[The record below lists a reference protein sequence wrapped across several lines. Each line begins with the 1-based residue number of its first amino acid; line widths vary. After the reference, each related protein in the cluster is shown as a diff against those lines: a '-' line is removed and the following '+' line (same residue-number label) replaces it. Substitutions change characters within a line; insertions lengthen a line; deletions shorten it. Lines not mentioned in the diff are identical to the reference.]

1 VCAAFLG
8 VRGIVL
14 KVALVALMLVSALA
28 LAAEPPTITV
38 TVERFEVEGD
48 NPLDPVETAAALAPF
63 AGDYAGIDGLLAAT
77 DALDQALRRAG
88 YTFHRAILPPQELAG
103 GVVVLKV
110 VTFGMA
116 EVEVRGMQH
125 FSDASVRRS
134 LPGLVAGTTP
144 DIRRLSRSLAVAN
157 LHPHKR
163 LKLGF
168 KASEELPNA
177 VDALV
182 SVTDQK
188 PWNAFAS
195 LNNIGNKDTGRLRM
209 SVGGL
214 YSNLTGHDDVLTG
227 SFTFSPDNIDDLRQY
242 GGFYQLPLYFAGGWL
257 SAFYVRSDVDVGN
270 VQDFFDVSGA
280 GEFLGVAYKHQ
291 LIGVGRYR
299 HTFTGG
305 VQDRLFDTGLST
317 ALTGT
322 PIPGLSTKVRSRPL
336 SLRYDGGYNW
346 RTTSLDFY
354 FDFTQNLSFGGHN
367 RLADYRAV
375 RLPADPGWK
384 VVRFGALA
392 TQRLPRNYLA
402 VGRLTGQYTNEPLI
416 PGEQLGVGGERTV
429 RGFEER
435 TIAADKGLILNLE
448 AWSPPF
454 AELYGV
460 RFLAFFDIGHKVLEE
475 PLAGQRH
482 NDTISSIGVGARW
495 QWHNQLT
502 AALDYGQ
509 PLANA
514 DGEAADRGNSKW
526 HFTLQYRY

>member
-1 VCAAFLG
+1 ML
-8 VRGIVL
+8 RT
-14 KVALVALMLVSALA
+14 ALLVLMLWGMLA
-28 LAAEPPTITV
+28 SAAEPPVIAI
-38 TVERFEVEGD
+38 TVERFQVEGD
-48 NPLDPVETAAALAPF
+48 NPLDPVKTAEILAPF
-63 AGDYAGIDGLLAAT
+63 TGEYAGIDGLLAAT
-77 DALDQALRRAG
+77 DALDQALRQG
-88 YTFHRAILPPQELAG
+88 GHTFHRAVLPPQELAG

-116 EVEVRGMQH
+116 EVRVRGNQH
-125 FSDASVRRS
+125 FSEQSVRRS
-134 LPGLVAGTTP
+134 LPGLVAGSSP
-144 DIRRLSRSLAVAN
+144 NIRALSRSLAVAN
-157 LHPHKR
+157 QHPHKR

-168 KASEELPNA
+168 RASEELP
-177 VDALV
+177 DALDAV
-182 SVTDQK
+182 VTVTDEK

-214 YSNLTGHDDVLTG
+214 YSNLTGHDDILTG
-227 SFTFSPDNIDDLRQY
+227 TFTFSPDNLDDVRQY
-242 GGFYQLPLYFAGGWL
+242 GGFYQLPLYFSGGWL

-270 VQDFFDVSGA
+270 VQDFFNVSGA

-291 LIGVGRYR
+291 LTGVGRYR

-305 VQDRLFDTGLST
+305 LQDRLFDTGLAT
-317 ALTGT
+317 ALTGI

-367 RLADYRAV
+367 RRLDYNAV
-375 RLPADPGWK
+375 RRPADPGWK
-384 VVRFGALA
+384 VVRFGALG

-402 VGRLTGQYTNEPLI
+402 VARLTGQYTNEPLI
-416 PGEQLGVGGERTV
+416 PGEQLGVGGERSV

-435 TIAADKGLILNLE
+435 TIAADKGLVLNLE

-460 RFLAFFDIGHKVLEE
+460 RLLTFFDIGHKVLEE
-475 PLAGQRH
+475 PLTGQRH

-495 QWHNQLT
+495 QWQNQLT